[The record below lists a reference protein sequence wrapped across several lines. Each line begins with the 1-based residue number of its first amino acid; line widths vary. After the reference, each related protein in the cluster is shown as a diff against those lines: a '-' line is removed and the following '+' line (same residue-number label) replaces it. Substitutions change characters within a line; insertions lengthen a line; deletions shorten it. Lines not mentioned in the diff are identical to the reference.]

1 MAASIA
7 SVQNA
12 LSKGTKYYDVIM
24 AIVVVL
30 ILSLMILPVPPALLD
45 VLLAVN
51 LAISMLLLMLSM
63 YVPHI
68 LEFSTFPS
76 MLLVTTL
83 FRLSLNITTTRLI
96 LLEAHAGD
104 IVYTFGN
111 FVVGGNF
118 IVGVVIFLIITIVQF
133 VVITKGAERVAEV
146 AARFTLDA
154 MPGKQMSIDADLRAG
169 NISQEEAKKR
179 RSNIEKESQLHG
191 SMDGAMKFVKGDA
204 IAGLII
210 TAINITAG
218 IAIGVLQKG
227 WEIGKAVTT
236 YSILTIGD
244 GLVSQIPALLISITA
259 GMIVTRVGN
268 EEEGGALG
276 GDVGKQLLAQPK
288 ALMIAAGFMF
298 GFAMIPGFPKIPFI
312 LLGSVAGLIGYAN
325 FKTQHAPAATVQH
338 DKRNL
343 PAAAATGQKPA
354 IKQQRRDDGDEFSV
368 TVPLLIDVSAA
379 SQDIVDANAMNDEL
393 IRVRKALYHDL
404 GVPFPGIH
412 LRFNESL
419 PTGQYKILLHEVPI
433 AEGHFRSNCV
443 LARERPDSLKMLGI
457 PFEEEKPFLRGLLP
471 LWVPQ
476 DRVADLEK
484 AKVPFLA
491 PTQLLTYHLS
501 VILKRYAGDFVGLQE
516 TKYLLEQMESQFPEV
531 VREVQRVLPV
541 QKITEVFQRLVQEE
555 VSIRN
560 LRTILQAL
568 IEWGQKEKEAV
579 LLTEY
584 VRASLKRY
592 ISYKFSRGQN
602 ILAVYLLEP
611 SLEEKIRKA
620 VRQTSAGAYLALEPM
635 TVKALLT
642 SVRKEVGN
650 IMESNQRPVLLTS
663 LDVRRYTRKLI
674 EQEFYELPVLSHQE
688 LTEEIT
694 IQPLGRIAA

>member
-1 MAASIA
+1 
-7 SVQNA
+7 
-12 LSKGTKYYDVIM
+12 
-24 AIVVVL
+24 
-30 ILSLMILPVPPALLD
+30 
-45 VLLAVN
+45 
-51 LAISMLLLMLSM
+51 
-63 YVPHI
+63 
-68 LEFSTFPS
+68 
-76 MLLVTTL
+76 
-83 FRLSLNITTTRLI
+83 
-96 LLEAHAGD
+96 
-104 IVYTFGN
+104 
-111 FVVGGNF
+111 
-118 IVGVVIFLIITIVQF
+118 
-133 VVITKGAERVAEV
+133 
-146 AARFTLDA
+146 
-154 MPGKQMSIDADLRAG
+154 
-169 NISQEEAKKR
+169 
-179 RSNIEKESQLHG
+179 
-191 SMDGAMKFVKGDA
+191 
-204 IAGLII
+204 
-210 TAINITAG
+210 
-218 IAIGVLQKG
+218 
-227 WEIGKAVTT
+227 
-236 YSILTIGD
+236 
-244 GLVSQIPALLISITA
+244 
-259 GMIVTRVGN
+259 
-268 EEEGGALG
+268 
-276 GDVGKQLLAQPK
+276 
-288 ALMIAAGFMF
+288 
-298 GFAMIPGFPKIPFI
+298 
-312 LLGSVAGLIGYAN
+312 
-325 FKTQHAPAATVQH
+325 
-338 DKRNL
+338 
-343 PAAAATGQKPA
+343 
-354 IKQQRRDDGDEFSV
+354 
-368 TVPLLIDVSAA
+368 
-379 SQDIVDANAMNDEL
+379 
-393 IRVRKALYHDL
+393 
-404 GVPFPGIH
+404 
-412 LRFNESL
+412 
-419 PTGQYKILLHEVPI
+419 
-433 AEGHFRSNCV
+433 
-443 LARERPDSLKMLGI
+443 
-457 PFEEEKPFLRGLLP
+457 
-471 LWVPQ
+471 VPQ

>member
-1 MAASIA
+1 MAAMLS
-7 SVQNA
+7 SVQNV
-12 LSKGTKYYDVIM
+12 LSKGTKYYDIIM
-24 AIVVVL
+24 AVVVVM
-30 ILSLMILPVPPALLD
+30 ILSMMILPVPPWLLD

-51 LAISMLLLMLSM
+51 LSISMLLLMLSM

-169 NISQEEAKKR
+169 NITQEEAKKR
-179 RSNIEKESQLHG
+179 RSMIEKESQLHG

-210 TAINITAG
+210 TAINVTAG
-218 IAIGVLQKG
+218 IAIGTLQKG
-227 WEIGKAVTT
+227 WELGKAVTT

-276 GDVGKQLLAQPK
+276 GDVGRQLLSQPK
-288 ALMIAAGFMF
+288 ALMIAAGFL
-298 GFAMIPGFPKIPFI
+298 FAFALIPGFPKIPFMM
-312 LLGSVAGLIGYAN
+312 LGLIAGVIGYAN
-325 FKTQHAPAATVQH
+325 FQTQHAPVAVQH

-343 PAAAATGQKPA
+343 PAAAASGAKPA
-354 IKQQRRDDGDEFSV
+354 LKQKRDDGDEFSV
-368 TVPLLIDVSAA
+368 TVPLLMDVSAA
-379 SQDIVDANAMNDEL
+379 SQEVVDANAMNEEL

-419 PTGQYKILLHEVPI
+419 PAGQYKILLHEVPI
-433 AEGHFRSNCV
+433 AEGQFQVYCV
-443 LARERPDSLKMLGI
+443 LARERADSLRMLGI
-457 PFEEEKPFLRGLLP
+457 PFTEEKPFLRGLLP

-476 DRVADLEK
+476 DRVKDLEK
-484 AKVPFLA
+484 AKVPYLA
-491 PTQLLTYHLS
+491 PTQVLTYHLS
-501 VILKRYAGDFVGLQE
+501 IILKRYAGDFVGLQE
-516 TKYLLEQMESQFPEV
+516 TKYLLEQMDAQFPEV

-642 SVRKEVGN
+642 SVRKEVGD
-650 IMESNQRPVLLTS
+650 ILESNQRPVLLTS

>member
-12 LSKGTKYYDVIM
+12 LSKGSKYYDVLM
-24 AIVVVL
+24 AVVVVL

-104 IVYTFGN
+104 IIFTFGN

-133 VVITKGAERVAEV
+133 IVITKGAERVAEV

-169 NISQEEAKKR
+169 NITQEDAKKR

-312 LLGSVAGLIGYAN
+312 ILGFVAGVIGFAN
-325 FKTQHAPAATVQH
+325 FKTQTAPVHVQH

-368 TVPLLIDVSAA
+368 TVPLLMDVSAA
-379 SQDIVDANAMNDEL
+379 SQENVDANAMNDEL

-419 PTGQYKILLHEVPI
+419 PIGHYKILLHEVPV
-433 AEGHFRSNCV
+433 AEGVFRSNCV
-443 LARERPDSLKMLGI
+443 LARERPDSLRMLGI
-457 PFEEEKPFLRGLLP
+457 PFEEDKPFLRGLVP

-476 DRVADLEK
+476 ERVIDLEK
-484 AKVPFLA
+484 ANVPFLGA
-491 PTQLLTYHLS
+491 TQVLTYHLS

-635 TVKALLT
+635 TVKALLA

-650 IMESNQRPVLLTS
+650 VMESNQRPVLLTS